1 MDDVHKMTAN
11 QKKTYRN
18 HNGSTT
24 SYCAIS
30 IFGLRPPELLGV
42 FRNPI
47 DYYRYCCIDE
57 RKILSEDL
65 VQNLLSNNVW
75 SCKWVDCLGRRVK
88 IRKRAFG
95 EVRSML
101 RNNLNDLEGLEDSS
115 QSNFDISMNEII
127 LEMIESSEVSETDSS
142 NDEGGWSHKE
152 LSAFVDFNDSEKHLP
167 IPVTTNSTPFN
178 PHNFIIHVLLS
189 LGKYETDPELKTAKV
204 LAVREPRLVRAS

>member
-1 MDDVHKMTAN
+1 MVPEFEEVARNHPNAYETGIPMNHARCIFGMDDVHKMTAN
-11 QKKTYRN
+11 QKKIYRN

-30 IFGLRPPELLGV
+30 IFGLCPPELLGV

-47 DYYRYCCIDE
+47 DYYRYCRIDK
-57 RKILSEDL
+57 RKFLSEDS

-115 QSNFDISMNEII
+115 RSKFDIS
-127 LEMIESSEVSETDSS
+127 
-142 NDEGGWSHKE
+142 K
-152 LSAFVDFNDSEKHLP
+152 
-167 IPVTTNSTPFN
+167 
-178 PHNFIIHVLLS
+178 
-189 LGKYETDPELKTAKV
+189 
-204 LAVREPRLVRAS
+204 